1 MKMRFAGF
9 LMFTILSVSILSY
22 GFSSS
27 AFADSHDIPPISVK
41 TELPTYENGDRVLV
55 DGTIRDFDLDIHSG
69 TGLTYRITDSTGN
82 IVTIGQVLPNSDGA
96 FSFNF
101 IAGGSQNL
109 FVPFILDSIDRAFWT
124 TRVFAVCR
132 K

>member
-1 MKMRFAGF
+1 MSDYLF
-9 LMFTILSVSILSY
+9 
-22 GFSSS
+22 FSKYY
-27 AFADSHDIPPISVK
+27 D
-41 TELPTYENGDRVLV
+41 
-55 DGTIRDFDLDIHSG
+55 
-69 TGLTYRITDSTGN
+69 
-82 IVTIGQVLPNSDGA
+82 
-96 FSFNF
+96 F